1 MKTIQQLFLVML
13 LTFMG
18 SISFA
23 QEVEVK
29 EEPLEEDVYTIVEN
43 MPEFPGGQDS
53 MFYFLAKNIIY
64 PKEAKEKG
72 IEGKVYVN
80 FTVNKDG
87 SIGDV
92 HVIRGVHPL
101 LDNEAVRVVKSFPKW
116 KPGIQRGELVR
127 VSYNLPITF
136 KMSTPEEKKELLQ
149 EKKKKKKKN

>member
-53 MFYFLAKNIIY
+53 MFYFLAKNVNY
-64 PKEAKEKG
+64 PKEAIEQG
-72 IEGKVYVN
+72 IQGKVYVN

-101 LDNEAVRVVKSFPKW
+101 L
-116 KPGIQRGELVR
+116 
-127 VSYNLPITF
+127 
-136 KMSTPEEKKELLQ
+136 
-149 EKKKKKKKN
+149 

>member
-29 EEPLEEDVYTIVEN
+29 EEPLEKDVYTIVEN

-92 HVIRGVHPL
+92 KVIRGVHPL

-149 EKKKKKKKN
+149 EKKKKKN

>member
-29 EEPLEEDVYTIVEN
+29 EEPLEKDVYTIVEN

-92 HVIRGVHPL
+92 KVIRGVHPL

>member
-1 MKTIQQLFLVML
+1 MKTIQLFLVML
-13 LTFMG
+13 LTFVG

-23 QEVEVK
+23 QEIDEK

-43 MPEFPGGQDS
+43 MPEFPGGQEA
-53 MFYFLAKNIIY
+53 MFKFLAKNIIY

-80 FTVNKDG
+80 FTIEADG
-87 SIGDV
+87 SIGDIK
-92 HVIRGVHPL
+92 VIRGVHPL

-116 KPGIQRGELVR
+116 KPGTQRGKPVR

-136 KMSTPEEKKELLQ
+136 RMSNSEDKKEKLK
-149 EKKKKKKKN
+149 EK